1 MDLTSFVDHF
11 ERAKILIVGDIIL
24 DQYIWGGVNG
34 ISPEAP
40 IPVVEVIRES
50 VSLGGASN
58 VANNVHALGA
68 QVMLCGVVGE
78 ESYGEMLLH
87 HLNEKQIST
96 KGVVLDPNRPTTRKT
111 RIVAHKQQVVRVD
124 RENAGPI
131 GKGIME
137 KLKDRILDVLPQV
150 DAVVLEDYGKGVIQ
164 EQLLQE
170 ILPVAKKAGKIVTV
184 DPKDSFFE
192 QYRGITA
199 MTPNR
204 VEAEKV
210 AEIQISDTQ
219 SLHEAGN
226 RLRERLQCEAVLITL
241 GEQGM
246 CLVEKGKPPFDIPAR
261 AREVFDVSG
270 AGDTVIAVFT
280 MALIAGASFQQAA
293 MLSNIAGSLVVEKLG
308 TATVS
313 REEMKKRLR
322 EVSG

>member
-1 MDLTSFVDHF
+1 VDLTSFLEHF
-11 ERAKILIVGDIIL
+11 ERGKILIVGDIIL
-24 DQYIWGGVNG
+24 DQYIWGDVNR

-58 VANNVHALGA
+58 VANNIHALGA

-87 HLNEKQIST
+87 HLDEKRIST
-96 KGVVLDPNRPTTRKT
+96 TGVVLDPDRPTTRKT
-111 RIVAHKQQVVRVD
+111 RVVAHKQQVVRVD
-124 RENAGPI
+124 RENTGPI

-137 KLKDRILDVLPQV
+137 KLRNRILDILPQV
-150 DAVVLEDYGKGVIQ
+150 DGLILEDYGKGVIQ
-164 EQLLQE
+164 EQLLEE

-184 DPKDSFFE
+184 DPKNNFFK

-210 AEIQISDTQ
+210 AEIRISDTQ

-246 CLVEKGKPPFDIPAR
+246 CLVEKGKRPFDIPAR